1 MNLPLISA
9 SPRPPTHLLT
19 YTAQRLELRQVG
31 DAAPGAV
38 CVDFLA
44 GSAAHRRLYGGGRGQ
59 AVARAVGLK
68 HGATPQVI
76 DATAGLGQDGFV
88 LASLGC
94 RVQLLERSPIIAA
107 LLQDGWQRAA
117 ADSAIGAWVRERLRV
132 QQVESAT
139 YLANLTAQ
147 QRPDVVYLDPM
158 YPLRRKSALTS
169 KELRIL
175 RDVVGDDADAA
186 QLLEIARAAAKQRVV
201 VKRPRRAPTLD
212 LRLADAQICTA
223 HTRFDL
229 YFSRQ

>member
-1 MNLPLISA
+1 M
-9 SPRPPTHLLT
+9 
-19 YTAQRLELRQVG
+19 
-31 DAAPGAV
+31 
-38 CVDFLA
+38 
-44 GSAAHRRLYGGGRGQ
+44 
-59 AVARAVGLK
+59 ARAVGLK